1 MSHYYQDQIKSMASL
16 VDYRIQA
23 NMLKVEHPN
32 EQPNVFKQNEMDT
45 CNIDGGPW
53 FDQYEIDK
61 RENTSD
67 CGPKV

>member
-1 MSHYYQDQIKSMASL
+1 MSHYYKDQIKSMASL

-32 EQPNVFKQNEMDT
+32 EQPNVFEQNEMDT

-53 FDQYEIDK
+53 FEQFTGVAKDAG
-61 RENTSD
+61 RS
-67 CGPKV
+67 